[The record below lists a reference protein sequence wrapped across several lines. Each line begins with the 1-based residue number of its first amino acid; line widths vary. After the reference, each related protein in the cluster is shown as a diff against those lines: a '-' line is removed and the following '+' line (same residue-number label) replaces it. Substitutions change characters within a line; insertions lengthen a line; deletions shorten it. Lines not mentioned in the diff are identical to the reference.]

1 MKITQLWISA
11 FVLATTVAASGC
23 NGCGPEQHA
32 ITTTS
37 PNNFILGLPAVS
49 RQVQFVNR
57 RLTEPPATHE
67 DFQFIFNTLEGS
79 TNGEGVAITWSG
91 TDAGTQE
98 VVTLVLALPVVL
110 RDGDDYAIGSTF
122 SVDPGTPAE
131 EGFWGAH
138 DLQDPNKADVAF
150 VISTY
155 SFPPPVFTPNFRAV
169 TTTGTVHVI
178 GRSRG
183 HVQLAVDLSFTD
195 ANGNTRT
202 LTGNA
207 QADNEK
213 FAALCN

>member
-1 MKITQLWISA
+1 MKITQFLLSA
-11 FVLATTVAASGC
+11 FVLATTTANSGC
-23 NGCGPEQHA
+23 SGCGPEQHA

-37 PNNFILGLPAVS
+37 PNNFTLGTPSMS
-49 RQVQFVNR
+49 RQVQYVNR

-67 DFQFIFNTLEGS
+67 QFQFIFNTLEGS

-98 VVTLVLALPVVL
+98 IVTLVLGLPVTL
-110 RDGDDYAIGSTF
+110 REGDNYTIGSTF
-122 SVDPGTPAE
+122 SADPGTTSEA
-131 EGFWGAH
+131 GLWGAH

-155 SFPPPVFTPNFRAV
+155 SFPPPLYTPNFRAV
-169 TTTGTVHVI
+169 TTTGTVHVVS
-178 GRSRG
+178 RSSG
-183 HVQLAVDLSFTD
+183 HVELAVDLSFTD
-195 ANGNTRT
+195 ASGNTRT

-207 QADNEK
+207 QADNDK